1 MMFSRS
7 AVVALALCAS
17 PALAIEPFVVKDIRV
32 EGIQRT
38 EAGTVFSYLP
48 IKVGDTVDDDRIAA
62 ALKALYATGF
72 FKDVKLEAEGDV
84 LIVQI
89 EERPAIS
96 QITITGAKEFTPEQ
110 LKDGLK
116 QIGLSEAQIFNRSLL
131 DRAEQEVKR
140 QYLDRGKYGVVIN
153 TVVTPLERNRVAIS
167 FDINEGDIARIR
179 QINIVG
185 NRAFSEKA
193 LLKLFTL
200 TTPGYLTWFTKNDQ
214 YSKQKLSADVE
225 TLRSHY
231 LNRGYLEFNVDST
244 QVSITPDRKDIYIT
258 INITEGPRYTVSDIK
273 LAGELLVP
281 EAELKSLV
289 KIKAGDTFS
298 REKLTESTKAIGERL
313 GNDGYAFAN
322 VNAVP
327 EVNKETQQVAFTFF
341 VDPGRRVYV
350 RRINITGNT
359 KTRDEVLRREMRQLE
374 SGWYSGEKLNR
385 SRERLE
391 RLGFFENVNLE
402 TPPVPGTTDQV
413 DVNVNVAEKSTGN
426 VLVGAGFSSSD
437 GFIMSG
443 SVTQSNLFGSG
454 NQFAAQIN
462 NSKVNTVYSL
472 SFTNPY
478 YTADGVSRG
487 FDLYKRDVD
496 STSLVIGRYSSST
509 AGVGMRFGV
518 PISEN
523 DSINFGIG
531 FEQTK
536 IGLFDDS
543 PQRYKDFVNVFGPS
557 NNTLRGDI
565 SFARDSRDSLLYPT
579 KGRYQRAFL
588 EAGLPGGDLKFYK
601 TGYQHQ
607 IFLPVGGNFVLMLN
621 GEVGIGNGYGGKP
634 LPFFKNFYAG
644 GPTSV
649 RGYETGSL
657 GPRDSND
664 ESLGGNRR
672 IVGNAEL
679 LFPFPGL
686 RNDKSVRMSVF
697 TDVGAIYG
705 TGEKLGSQGLR
716 YSAGISVN
724 WFSPIGPLK
733 FSIAQPLSTKP
744 GDKKEVFQFQLG
756 SSF

>member
-1 MMFSRS
+1 MNSSRF
-7 AVVALALCAS
+7 AVVALALCSA

-72 FKDVKLEAEGDV
+72 FKDVRLEAENGV
-84 LIVQI
+84 LIIQI
-89 EERPAIS
+89 EERPSIS
-96 QITITGAKEFTPEQ
+96 QITITGSKEFTQEQ

-116 QIGLSEAQIFNRSLL
+116 QTGLSEAQIFNRSLL
-131 DRAEQEVKR
+131 ERAEQELKR

-185 NRAFSEKA
+185 NRAFSEKQ
-193 LLKLFTL
+193 LLKLFAL

-225 TLRSHY
+225 TLRSYY

-244 QVSITPDRKDIYIT
+244 QVSITPEKKDIYIT
-258 INITEGPRYTVSDIK
+258 INVTEGPRYTVSGIK
-273 LAGELLVP
+273 LAGDFLVP
-281 EAELKSLV
+281 ESELRSLV
-289 KIKAGDTFS
+289 KIKPGDTFS
-298 REKLTESTKAIGERL
+298 REKLTESSKAIGDRL
-313 GNDGYAFAN
+313 GNEGYAFAN

-327 EVNKETQQVAFTFF
+327 EVDKEKQQVAFTFF

-350 RRINITGNT
+350 RRINITGNN
-359 KTRDEVLRREMRQLE
+359 KTRDEVLRREMRQFE

-385 SRERLE
+385 SRVRLE

-402 TPPVPGTTDQV
+402 TPPVSGTTDQV
-413 DVNVNVAEKSTGN
+413 DVNVNVTEKSTGN
-426 VLVGAGFSSSD
+426 VLLGAGFSSAQ
-437 GFIMSG
+437 GVILSG

-454 NQFAAQIN
+454 NQLTAQIN

-472 SFTNPY
+472 SFTDPY
-478 YTADGVSRG
+478 YTPDGVSRG
-487 FDLYKRDVD
+487 FDLYRRDVD
-496 STSLVIGRYSSST
+496 STFLAIGRYSSST
-509 AGVGMRFGV
+509 AGLGVRFGIPV
-518 PISEN
+518 SEI
-523 DSINFGIG
+523 DAINFGFG
-531 FEQTK
+531 LERTR
-536 IGLFDDS
+536 IGLFDNS
-543 PQRYKDFVNVFGPS
+543 PQRFKDYVNLFGPT
-557 NNTLRGDI
+557 NTTLRSDI

-579 KGRYQRAFL
+579 KGGYQRVFG
-588 EAGLPGGDLKFYK
+588 EVGLPGGDLKFYK
-601 TGYQHQ
+601 LNYQHQ
-607 IFLPVGGNFVLMLN
+607 LFIPVGGNFTFMLN
-621 GEVGIGNGYGGKP
+621 AELGLGNGYGGKP

-649 RGYETGSL
+649 RGYRTGSL
-657 GPRDSND
+657 GPRDIND
-664 ESLGGNRR
+664 QPIGGNRR
-672 IVGNAEL
+672 AVANAEL
-679 LFPFPGL
+679 LFPLPGL
-686 RNDKSVRMSVF
+686 RNDKSVRVGVF
-697 TDVGAIYG
+697 TDAGVIYG
-705 TGEKLGSQGLR
+705 DGEKFNLSGLR

-733 FSIAQPLSTKP
+733 FSIAQPLNAKP